1 MVWLQG
7 WNFANIGDDRDHALF
22 PQTLV
27 LRCAKLETE
36 ERRNPQV
43 ATDYRKWF
51 FGRLRG
57 VEAAVANSDT
67 LCGGRFTVADISVG
81 YALLLA
87 ERIGLAGD
95 FTPAVAAYW
104 PRLQERDGFRRTVQA
119 EISAGEQQNAASP
132 WW

>member
-27 LRCAKLETE
+27 LRHAKLETE

-51 FGRLRG
+51 FDRLRA

-95 FTPAVAAYW
+95 FRPAVAAHW
-104 PRLQERDGFRRTVQA
+104 RRLQERDGFRRAVQA
-119 EISAGEQQNAASP
+119 EISAGEQQNATSHR
-132 WW
+132 W